1 MLSLWELC
9 PCSGTIPS
17 VAFPAIHPFLSY
29 VGVSHFVSSGEYL
42 FSLLSSLLFL
52 SASLPAPHKL
62 TKYLILSSCFTYV
75 FACLCICVCMY
86 VCVCVACVYIY
97 VCVCVCV
104 CVCVY
109 FGYHLPDLDAVP
121 LRQHLSLVWSW
132 PVRLAWPQVS
142 SYRFLPS
149 TGIKTHVTTPTFIYE
164 Q

>member
-86 VCVCVACVYIY
+86 VCVCVWPVYIY
-97 VCVCVCV
+97 MCVCVCVCGLCWGGWPVYMCVCVCVCV
-104 CVCVY
+104 CVCT
-109 FGYHLPDLDAVP
+109 
-121 LRQHLSLVWSW
+121 S
-132 PVRLAWPQVS
+132 
-142 SYRFLPS
+142 
-149 TGIKTHVTTPTFIYE
+149 GIIFQISMQFH
-164 Q
+164 